1 MLKCKRIK
9 NAIDYDSERIKSVVY
24 KSTTL
29 LLSNRHQ
36 DTIIK
41 HLICIMSS

>member
-24 KSTTL
+24 KSTL